1 MLIKSFSIQI
11 RGFVFALNTAC
22 LVLFSCFLKIK
33 NHPNFYII
41 NLVLRLIS
49 DETRDYIFIKQEK
62 TQKMCSNTQNLCSRA
77 HKIIQYIFLHLK
89 RCDIFKIF

>member
-1 MLIKSFSIQI
+1 MQI
-11 RGFVFALNTAC
+11 RGFAFALNTGC
-22 LVLFSCFLKIK
+22 FVLFSSFLKAK

-62 TQKMCSNTQNLCSRA
+62 T
-77 HKIIQYIFLHLK
+77 
-89 RCDIFKIF
+89 

>member
-1 MLIKSFSIQI
+1 MQI
-11 RGFVFALNTAC
+11 RGFAFALNTAC
-22 LVLFSCFLKIK
+22 FVLFSSFLKVK
-33 NHPNFYII
+33 NHPNFCII

-77 HKIIQYIFLHLK
+77 HKIVRIVFFDLN
-89 RCDIFKIF
+89 